1 MAGASHEIEA
11 LLRTSDNASEAN
23 FPERR
28 QRELGRITL
37 PRTPLNKGKK
47 KAGPP
52 FLGGGMRWPARPHN
66 GIVIQ
71 ASNSENTLSTR
82 LLNITL
88 YALLI
93 PKGNEL
99 LRTPF
104 GRSSQNSFSPEN
116 EQIELACSGPRSPF
130 PARLGEPLSRPIRN
144 REVRASSRK

>member
-1 MAGASHEIEA
+1 MCAMAQSK
-11 LLRTSDNASEAN
+11 SEHQKAQN
-23 FPERR
+23 FSERR
-28 QRELGRITL
+28 LGDG
-37 PRTPLNKGKK
+37 PRKENRGKK
-47 KAGPP
+47 TAGPP

>member
-52 FLGGGMRWPARPHN
+52 FLGGGMRWPARPRN

-71 ASNSENTLSTR
+71 ASKFGEHPFHAVTR
-82 LLNITL
+82 
-88 YALLI
+88 YSAVCAAH
-93 PKGNEL
+93 PQGE
-99 LRTPF
+99 RT
-104 GRSSQNSFSPEN
+104 SQNAVKAKFA
-116 EQIELACSGPRSPF
+116 ELPF
-130 PARLGEPLSRPIRN
+130 HALG
-144 REVRASSRK
+144 